1 MSPPLDGPRAELQ
14 PLVEQFLA
22 TYPEI
27 PQRVLDAVALVH
39 AGRIELFR
47 SGDTVGAIIA
57 ETSLEGAPPS
67 YRILQPD
74 HCGCAEAHTSPSHK
88 CVHLLAVEMVDAFA
102 QHAATAPAA
111 AAPVRRARVPR
122 APVTI
127 SAHLGRSLPCFYR

>member
-1 MSPPLDGPRAELQ
+1 MSSPLDGPRAELQ

-27 PQRVLDAVALVH
+27 PQRVLDAIALVH
-39 AGRIELFR
+39 AGRVELFR

-74 HCGCAEAHTSPSHK
+74 HCGCAEAHTSPHHK
-88 CVHLLAVEMVDAFA
+88 CVHLLAVEMVDALA
-102 QHAATAPAA
+102 QQAATAPAA